1 MRPVSF
7 HRLTALACALA
18 AVLFTS
24 RAQAQTYHGVELV
37 HADLLADTTAIAPG
51 KPFTVGLRLKMQPH
65 WHTYW
70 QYSGDA
76 GLPTKIDW
84 QLPAGYQAG
93 PIQWP
98 VPETIT
104 SPGDIINYGY
114 DDEVVLLTEITPPA
128 TLGSGEVTLA
138 GKAKWL
144 VCESICVPGS
154 ADLSLKLS
162 IGDAQAANADVFQ
175 KYRARLPRT
184 LGADAPFTVDRAVEG
199 DGLVLR
205 LPGLKAKEGQTVSFF
220 PLPPDDV
227 EIGHPAV
234 DADASLDGDKWFKV
248 RIPMQGGTTG
258 AAKIGG
264 VVAVSGGGM
273 TIGWTVPPVDKIGA
287 AAPAKPARAVAA
299 TSPPTATNVAAVPP
313 PAGSLGYFLLL
324 GFLGGLILNVMPC
337 VLPVISLKL
346 FSFVKQANESPAR
359 VLRLGLA
366 YAAGVF
372 AWFLSFA
379 VLIIVAKKAG
389 GQQIGYSFQLQN
401 PWFLL
406 GLIAVTFVF
415 ALNLLGVF
423 EVILP
428 GAVTNAAGEA
438 SSGEGYSGAFL
449 QGVLA
454 TVLGSACT
462 APVFAPAL
470 AFALSQSGPVI
481 VTMFAAIAAGMSAPF
496 VLLAAFPRWLR
507 FLPKPGGWME
517 RVKQGMGFLMLAT
530 VLWLLWNFGENRQST
545 DAVVWTVALM
555 LALGV
560 ACWVQG
566 VFNTLVSSVRSRW
579 LSRAAIAL
587 LVLGGGSFC
596 VQQIVQAK
604 PALSAG
610 NAPFAAQLSDAQKT
624 GRPVFVDFTA
634 SWCVNC
640 KVNERVVLSTDAV
653 QRALKDRQAVFLKAD
668 YTAYS
673 EDIARLLRQFNAPSV
688 PLYVIYPAGKPDE
701 PVVLP
706 TLLTQQIVLDGLSEA
721 DHRAANAAGKP
732 VAAR

>member
-1 MRPVSF
+1 MRLASF
-7 HRLTALACALA
+7 RRLAVLACALA
-18 AVLFTS
+18 AVLFTP
-24 RAQAQTYHGVELV
+24 RTQAQTYHGVELV

-84 QLPAGYQAG
+84 QLPAGFRAG

-98 VPETIT
+98 VPGKIV

-128 TLGSGEVTLA
+128 TLPPGEVTLA
-138 GKAKWL
+138 GNAKWL
-144 VCESICVPGS
+144 VCADICVPGS
-154 ADLSLKLS
+154 ADLSLKLPV
-162 IGDAQAANADVFQ
+162 GDAQAANADVFQ
-175 KYRARLPRT
+175 KTRDRLPRT
-184 LGADAPFTVDRAVEG
+184 LDASAGFTVDRALEG

-205 LPGLKAKEGQTVSFF
+205 LPGLKIKDGQTVEFF
-220 PLPPDDV
+220 PLPPDDM
-227 EIGHPAV
+227 EIGHPVV

-248 RIPMQGGTTG
+248 RVPMQGGTTG
-258 AAKIGG
+258 AEKIGG
-264 VVAVSGGGM
+264 VLAVSGGAV
-273 TIGWTVPPVDKIGA
+273 TGWTIPPVDKIGA
-287 AAPAKPARAVAA
+287 AAPAKLALVAGVNPAPVAK
-299 TSPPTATNVAAVPP
+299 NVAVTPVA
-313 PAGSLGYFLLL
+313 AGSLGYFLLL

-372 AWFLSFA
+372 AWFLGFA
-379 VLIIVAKKAG
+379 VLVIAAKAAG
-389 GQQIGYSFQLQN
+389 GRQIGYSFQLQN

-415 ALNLLGVF
+415 SLNLLGVF

-428 GAVTNAAGEA
+428 GAVANAAGQA
-438 SSGEGYSGAFL
+438 SGGEGYAGAFL

-454 TVLGSACT
+454 TVLGTACT

-470 AFALSQSGPVI
+470 AFALSQNGPVI

-507 FLPKPGGWME
+507 FLPRPGEWME

-530 VLWLLWNFGENRQST
+530 VLWLLWNFGENRKST
-545 DAVVWTVALM
+545 DAVVWAVALL
-555 LALGV
+555 LALGI

-566 VFNTLVSSVRSRW
+566 TFSTLVSSARTRW
-579 LSRAAIAL
+579 AARAVSAL
-587 LVLGGGSFC
+587 LVLGGGWFC
-596 VQQIVQAK
+596 VGQIVQAQ
-604 PALSAG
+604 PILAADSV
-610 NAPFAAQLSDAQKT
+610 PFAVQLDQAQKT
-624 GRPVFVDFTA
+624 GRLVFVDFTA

-640 KVNERVVLSTDAV
+640 KVNERLVLTSEPV
-653 QRALKDRQAVFLKAD
+653 QKALQEHNAVFLKAD

-673 EDIARLLRQFNAPSV
+673 DDIAKLLRQFNAPSV
-688 PLYVIYPAGKPDE
+688 PLYVIYPAGKPDA

-706 TLLTQQIVLDGLSEA
+706 VALTQQIVFDGLSEA
-721 DHRAANAAGKP
+721 DHRAANAVEKP